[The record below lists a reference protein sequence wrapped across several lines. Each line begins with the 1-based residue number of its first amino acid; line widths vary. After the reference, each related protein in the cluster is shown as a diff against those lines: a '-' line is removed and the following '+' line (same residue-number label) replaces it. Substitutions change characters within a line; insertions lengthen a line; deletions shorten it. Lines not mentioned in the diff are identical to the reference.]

1 VSGADLEGGV
11 GAKSGAGDGNPPVES
26 RGKAPARGL
35 GTESPEAG
43 AFKKIHNLKFKA
55 L

>member
-1 VSGADLEGGV
+1 MKL
-11 GAKSGAGDGNPPVES
+11 GAKSGGLGDGSPNGVQGRIPD
-26 RGKAPARGL
+26 RGSGERSP
-35 GTESPEAG
+35 PEAE